1 MLKDIKNQNKKVYR
15 DLSFIELKFA
25 VGISFKK
32 EFSNNWRFKSKNI
45 FNQIAGNVGSHYI
58 NLLIWL
64 FKSVK
69 KKNILKLSVNKKND
83 TSLIVL
89 KAGKSVLV
97 NMYFS
102 YSNHLSDKF
111 NLFFSNSILRIKDNK
126 IIILKLK
133 DYFDKNKNFVS
144 PPILLT
150 EKLNQTYEYLSS
162 LEKSIKFFLNKVKNN
177 KEFSSKYFN
186 NSLDALRFFI

>member
-69 KKNILKLSVNKKND
+69 KKNILKLSVNKKM
-83 TSLIVL
+83 I
-89 KAGKSVLV
+89 
-97 NMYFS
+97 
-102 YSNHLSDKF
+102 HL
-111 NLFFSNSILRIKDNK
+111 L
-126 IIILKLK
+126 
-133 DYFDKNKNFVS
+133 
-144 PPILLT
+144 
-150 EKLNQTYEYLSS
+150 
-162 LEKSIKFFLNKVKNN
+162 
-177 KEFSSKYFN
+177 
-186 NSLDALRFFI
+186 